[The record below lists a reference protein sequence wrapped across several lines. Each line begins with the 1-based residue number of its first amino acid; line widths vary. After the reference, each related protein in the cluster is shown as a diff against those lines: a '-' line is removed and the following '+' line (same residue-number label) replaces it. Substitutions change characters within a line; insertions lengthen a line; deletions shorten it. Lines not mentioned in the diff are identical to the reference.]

1 MAAAGLFL
9 GLLLLWLRVAWLQV
23 VEHGT
28 YEARAE
34 RNQEQRV
41 RIRPER
47 GELRDRR
54 GRPLARD
61 LPTYSI
67 AAAPREMKDARA
79 VARQLA
85 GLTGLDP
92 RRLERDFAARPRFQW
107 VARQV
112 SPAVGQRVGAQN
124 WRGVYLS
131 VETRREYLL
140 GAAAGEV
147 LGRTDLDN
155 TGVEG
160 LELGFDDALRGHPG
174 WATLF
179 RDGRGNAI
187 SAGTYTLRYELQPN
201 DGNHLGT
208 SPTPDFL
215 LLVPVAADT
224 NPAQTYSFDQ
234 LVRLSEQVTGKKHP
248 APFNLVPADAKQFPS
263 VTTDP
268 DDHTILFFK
277 VKTQSGDLPFGL
289 VVKGTAAE

>member
-1 MAAAGLFL
+1 MSPCFDRESCSRYIHRKAALM
-9 GLLLLWLRVAWLQV
+9 LLLLLAASALAAPKVETVGPCADSTVPDSVKKALAPTGYRVTLDDGAPLDVWPPAQV
-23 VEHGT
+23 QTSDKPREDAT
-28 YEARAE
+28 Y
-34 RNQEQRV
+34 
-41 RIRPER
+41 
-47 GELRDRR
+47 
-54 GRPLARD
+54 PLAPSLFFGVIHFAKNARD
-61 LPTYSI
+61 
-67 AAAPREMKDARA
+67 A
-79 VARQLA
+79 
-85 GLTGLDP
+85 
-92 RRLERDFAARPRFQW
+92 
-107 VARQV
+107 
-112 SPAVGQRVGAQN
+112 
-124 WRGVYLS
+124 
-131 VETRREYLL
+131 
-140 GAAAGEV
+140 
-147 LGRTDLDN
+147 
-155 TGVEG
+155 
-160 LELGFDDALRGHPG
+160 
-174 WATLF
+174 
-179 RDGRGNAI
+179 RGNAI